1 MFQNRNWSTKG
12 ERNPVRVPQL
22 GGRRGRSK
30 PRDQQLALST
40 ILPRAWAML
49 LQFQKKSEPFRQE
62 MEELTGS
69 TFSFVNIWKWMHI
82 CKLGSVEQYSLFK
95 HLVMYSFNEHW
106 MPIKQQMLF
115 LRPCVCV
122 CVCVCVFG
130 WGQCQRWERYGFCS
144 RKLMTSLERWMDT
157 QLYKKGLELSEDREL
172 WVQRRDGSCRSGV
185 GDWRGPFSLL
195 FTFLISES
203 LNRPHA

>member
-49 LQFQKKSEPFRQE
+49 LQFQKKSEPLRQE
-62 MEELTGS
+62 MEELTGP
-69 TFSFVNIWKWMHI
+69 TFSFVNTWKWMHI

-122 CVCVCVFG
+122 CVCVCVCLAG
-130 WGQCQRWERYGFCS
+130 DNVKDE
-144 RKLMTSLERWMDT
+144 KDT
-157 QLYKKGLELSEDREL
+157 DSAPGSWWRH
-172 WVQRRDGSCRSGV
+172 WRDEWTHNCTGK
-185 GDWRGPFSLL
+185 
-195 FTFLISES
+195 E
-203 LNRPHA
+203 